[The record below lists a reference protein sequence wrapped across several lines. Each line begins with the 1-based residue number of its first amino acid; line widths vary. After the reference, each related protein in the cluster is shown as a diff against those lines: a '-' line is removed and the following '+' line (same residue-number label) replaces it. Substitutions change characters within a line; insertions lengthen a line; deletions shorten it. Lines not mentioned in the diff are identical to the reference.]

1 MVRAFSFLQR
11 LSNGGPTLKTNYLLP
26 LALLVLTNACIIVNP
41 KDIDTSLDPTFKQ
54 TNGTTA
60 TIEVS
65 RPDKFSGMK
74 AVYIVMEND
83 SIVGT
88 LANAGTLAWKSS
100 EGKKVI
106 KLEWV
111 QPINCRIF
119 PGRDDKCFEDKKNQY
134 VRTDLGKTHS
144 ITFDLKE
151 GQTCKVKFEPQMFGE
166 GLLTYSMDASNP

>member
-1 MVRAFSFLQR
+1 MVRAFSFLKR
-11 LSNGGPTLKTNYLLP
+11 LNNGGPTLKASYLLTLVL
-26 LALLVLTNACIIVNP
+26 LALTNACVIVNP
-41 KDIDTSLDPTFKQ
+41 KDIDTSLDPAFKQ
-54 TNGTTA
+54 ASSTTA

-65 RPDKFSGMK
+65 RPDKFNGMK

-119 PGRDDKCFEDKKNQY
+119 PGRDDKCFEDEKNQY

-166 GLLTYSMDASNP
+166 GLLTYSMDASNL